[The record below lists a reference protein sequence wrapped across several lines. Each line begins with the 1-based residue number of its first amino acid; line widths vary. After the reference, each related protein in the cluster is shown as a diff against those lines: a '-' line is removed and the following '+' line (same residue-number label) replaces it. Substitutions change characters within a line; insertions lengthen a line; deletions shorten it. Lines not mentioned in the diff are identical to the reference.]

1 MGILFLI
8 TARGGSKGLPGK
20 NIKPLKGK
28 PLLWY
33 TIDFARQFTSDLNI
47 CLSTDSDEI
56 ISVANEKGLKVP
68 FKRPDFLSTDSASS
82 YDVIMHAL
90 NYYKEK
96 GIFYNSI
103 VLLQPT
109 SPFRKKEFLDEM
121 LSSYSESID
130 MVVSVKECHDN
141 PYFSMFE
148 DDELGYL
155 TKSKS
160 GLFTRR
166 QDAPKVYAY
175 NGSIYLINVAS
186 LYMSNISD
194 FKKIKKYL
202 INDFFSL
209 DIDNQLDWILA
220 EALVDSEYLKI

>member
-1 MGILFLI
+1 MEILFLI

-56 ISVANEKGLKVP
+56 ILVANEKGLKVP
-68 FKRPDFLSTDSASS
+68 FKRPDYLSTDSASS

-96 GIFYNSI
+96 GIFYKSI

-109 SPFRKKEFLDEM
+109 SPFRMKEFLNEM
-121 LSSYSESID
+121 LSIYSESID

-141 PYFSMFE
+141 PYFTIFE
-148 DDELGYL
+148 DNELGYL

-194 FKKIKKYL
+194 FKKIKKYV

-209 DIDNQLDWILA
+209 DIDNHLDWIVA
-220 EALVDSEYLKI
+220 ETLVDSEYLKI

>member
-1 MGILFLI
+1 MEILFLI

-28 PLLWY
+28 PLLCY

-47 CLSTDSDEI
+47 CLSTDSDETI
-56 ISVANEKGLKVP
+56 ANENGLKVP

-96 GIFYNSI
+96 GIFYKSV

-121 LSSYSESID
+121 LAFYSESID
-130 MVVSVKECHDN
+130 MVVTVKECHDN

-148 DDELGYL
+148 DNELGYL
-155 TKSKS
+155 TKSKF

-186 LYMSNISD
+186 LHRSNISD
-194 FKKIKKYL
+194 FKKIKKYV

-209 DIDNQLDWILA
+209 DIDNHLDWTLA
-220 EALVDSEYLKI
+220 ETLFDSDYLKI

>member
-1 MGILFLI
+1 MEILFLI

-33 TIDFARQFTSDLNI
+33 TIDFARQFTSDRNI
-47 CLSTDSDEI
+47 CLTTDSDEI

-68 FKRPDFLSTDSASS
+68 FKRPDFLGSDSASS

-96 GIFYNSI
+96 GIFYKSI

-121 LSSYSESID
+121 LAFYSESID

-148 DDELGYL
+148 DNEFGYL

-194 FKKIKKYL
+194 FKKIKKYV

-209 DIDNQLDWILA
+209 DIDNHLDWILA
-220 EALVDSEYLKI
+220 ETLVDSEYLKI

>member
-1 MGILFLI
+1 MEILFLI

-20 NIKPLKGK
+20 NIKLLKGK

-68 FKRPDFLSTDSASS
+68 FKRPDFLSTDSSSS

-121 LSSYSESID
+121 LAFYSEGID

-175 NGSIYLINVAS
+175 NGSIYLINAAS
-186 LYMSNISD
+186 LYKSNISD
-194 FKKIKKYL
+194 FKRIKKYV

-220 EALVDSEYLKI
+220 ETLVDSEYLKI

>member
-1 MGILFLI
+1 MEILFLI

-33 TIDFARQFTSDLNI
+33 TIDFARQFTSDINI
-47 CLSTDSDEI
+47 CLTTDSDEI

-68 FKRPDFLSTDSASS
+68 FKRPDFLGSDSASS

-96 GIFYNSI
+96 GIFYKSI

-121 LSSYSESID
+121 LAFYSESID

-148 DDELGYL
+148 DNEFGYL

-160 GLFTRR
+160 GLFSRR

-194 FKKIKKYL
+194 FKKIKKYV

-209 DIDNQLDWILA
+209 DIDNHLDWILA
-220 EALVDSEYLKI
+220 ETLVDSEYLKI

>member
-68 FKRPDFLSTDSASS
+68 FKRPDFLSTESASS

-121 LSSYSESID
+121 LSFYSESID